1 MNLVQI
7 LRLLSNLDDLLQSKC
22 CASSCQM
29 NEQQQQHKQRKNGS
43 NRTNKMWKKRL
54 YERQESRSPVL
65 IALNRNKSLMEYDK
79 RIRHWYSH
87 INASWTEYTYA
98 YIDLSIFVHP
108 KTPPEEHAN
117 WLMEV
122 VQVRLWNEIFYCYA
136 IQHAN
141 KLKNEIKH
149 INAIVL
155 FYSIRHHSPN
165 LSSLILTCSC
175 ACILTYTLSLNSLV
189 VPYFC
194 VTLEWIYS
202 KQAFIRRIVLT
213 STAIF
218 YGPKRIITNRMA
230 KKKSQAHRNT
240 EQDSEKK
247 NETKRIKWNRIQR
260 NKRTIFALKCRG

>member
-1 MNLVQI
+1 MN
-7 LRLLSNLDDLLQSKC
+7 NN
-22 CASSCQM
+22 SSTSS
-29 NEQQQQHKQRKNGS
+29 G
-43 NRTNKMWKKRL
+43 RTVATAPTKWGKKRL
-54 YERQESRSPVL
+54 YKRQESRSPVL

-87 INASWTEYTYA
+87 INASRTEYTYA
-98 YIDLSIFVHP
+98 YIDLSVFVHP
-108 KTPPEEHAN
+108 KNPRRACKLT
-117 WLMEV
+117 MEV
-122 VQVRLWNEIFYCYA
+122 VQVQLWNEIFYCYA

-141 KLKNEIKH
+141 ELKNEIKH
-149 INAIVL
+149 INAIIL

-165 LSSLILTCSC
+165 PSSLILTCSC

-194 VTLEWIYS
+194 VMLEWIYS

-230 KKKSQAHRNT
+230 KKKLQQHRNT

-247 NETKRIKWNRIQR
+247 RDKTYQMKWDSA
-260 NKRTIFALKCRG
+260 K